1 MKRAAIYIRVSD
13 PRQAEVDKVS
23 LEEQEERCRRYCAA
37 RNYNVIA
44 VYKDAGK
51 SGLTKK
57 RPQFQQML
65 VDAKQDRFDVI
76 VAWKGDR
83 LARGIYPAA
92 ALFEALENTTISI
105 ETEAE
110 PFERTTFEVRAVVGR
125 IEVENMAQRTQMG
138 REGNI
143 TRLGHNHPKPPY
155 GYDYDQQ
162 TKQWVK
168 NEFEARWVCQIFDW
182 YIAGVSVYE
191 IARKLNSAG
200 VPTKKRS
207 QLGWTAQKISQL
219 ATCRCYTGAAYY
231 NKRQRT
237 TGKTKDKSKWV
248 PMSVPTIISQE
259 TWQAAQGKRA
269 KNKRFSTRN
278 TQAVYLTQHILECEE
293 CGKSFLIHS
302 GNGQPRLVCR
312 GMTLHSHLYH
322 CREPKTLF
330 YQPIADRLW
339 QGVVGI
345 LESEGGL
352 EAAIQS
358 RIEYVKQRGETINRR
373 LIELSRKLS
382 SLEGERD
389 IVITGFRKEFYNEES
404 LQRQLSAIEDDRQR
418 YTKEMDSL
426 LADLRL
432 QCDAQTVHQQAKE
445 LIPAMKAKLHND
457 LTDKEKYEIIKLLVK
472 RALLDGMGN
481 LTIEFRIPR
490 PYMSFASATSPREVL
505 INTAVGFIRANS
517 AAPIRW

>member
-1 MKRAAIYIRVSD
+1 MKRVVIYVRVSD
-13 PRQAEVDKVS
+13 PRQAEADKVS
-23 LEEQEERCRRYCAA
+23 LGEQEERCRYYCASK
-37 RNYNVIA
+37 NYSVVA
-44 VYKDAGK
+44 VYQDAGK

-57 RPQFQQML
+57 RPQFQAML
-65 VDAKQDRFDVI
+65 RDAKQDKFDVI

-92 ALFEALENTTISI
+92 ALFEALENTTINI
-105 ETEAE
+105 ETVVEL
-110 PFERTTFEVRAVVGR
+110 FDRTTFEVRAVVGR

-143 TRLGHNHPKPPY
+143 SKLGHNHPKPPF
-155 GYDYDQQ
+155 GYDYHRESKRWTTND
-162 TKQWVK
+162 
-168 NEFEARWVCQIFDW
+168 FEAKWVRQIFDW
-182 YIAGVSVYE
+182 YIASISVYE
-191 IARKLNSAG
+191 IARRLNNAG
-200 VPTKKRS
+200 VPTKNRS
-207 QLGWTAQKISQL
+207 SLGWTAQKVSQL
-219 ATCRCYTGAAYY
+219 AALECYTGVAYY

-237 TGKTKDKSKWV
+237 TGKKKDRGEWV
-248 PMSVPTIISQE
+248 PMLVPAIISQE

-269 KNKRFSTRN
+269 NNKRFSPRN
-278 TQAVYLTQHILECEE
+278 TKAVYVTQHIMECEE

-302 GNGQPRLVCR
+302 GSGQPRLVCR
-312 GMTLHSHLYH
+312 GMTLHPHLYN

-358 RIEYVKQRGETINRR
+358 RIEYVKERKETLEEQLGE
-373 LIELSRKLS
+373 LAHKLS

-389 IVITGFRKEFYNEES
+389 IVITGFRKGFYDEES
-404 LQRQLSAIEDDRQR
+404 LQRQLSAIHDDKAQS
-418 YTKEMDSL
+418 TKEIDSL

-432 QCDAQTVHQQAKE
+432 LEDAQTVGQKAKE
-445 LIPAMKAKLHND
+445 LIPLMKARLHNE
-457 LTDKEKYEIIKLLVK
+457 LTDKEKYEIIQLLVR

-481 LTIEFRIPR
+481 LTIEFKIPR
-490 PYMSFASATSPREVL
+490 PNMSFASATSPHAGL
-505 INTAVGFIRANS
+505 PGYIANS
-517 AAPIRW
+517 SGVGGLASH